1 VQGPLAELLAA
12 VARVR
17 DAKIDGVTSVAP
29 ATYPGGV
36 LQVNVVANIPG
47 LRERVVAV
55 AGTSVP
61 LTIVPL
67 IVTVH

>member
-1 VQGPLAELLAA
+1 LTDLLAA
-12 VARVR
+12 AKRVR
-17 DAKIDGVTSVAP
+17 EAKIDGVTSVSA
-29 ATYPGGV
+29 AEYTGGV

-55 AGTSVP
+55 AGTSVS

-67 IVTVH
+67 FVAVH